1 MCLYLRNAIEHI
13 ATSNIYVWKPLIRVS
28 NSYYTPVYNYKYN
41 LGETHKLGLY
51 RDMFGVIGLYSFGY
65 NIKILSP
72 CAGRYDCYG
81 SSYNRYNVKEPI
93 DTIGLFI
100 IPEGSHYYTDGY
112 FYASDT
118 LKFLRTLTINEFF
131 NYMMNNDIKRN
142 CRSL

>member
-13 ATSNIYVWKPLIRVS
+13 ATSNIYVWKALIKDI
-28 NSYYTPVYNYKYN
+28 NDYYSPILRYKYDIGKTYKSE
-41 LGETHKLGLY
+41 LSGDEHSIS
-51 RDMFGVIGLYSFGY
+51 IGLHSLGY
-65 NIKILSP
+65 NVDILHT
-72 CAGRYDCYG
+72 CTKEYDCFGNFCNSFVVYE
-81 SSYNRYNVKEPI
+81 ST

-131 NYMMNNDIKRN
+131 NYMMNK
-142 CRSL
+142 